1 MNARIAIIEDEP
13 DIRKLL
19 RDFLEKNG
27 CTVMEAADGKVASAL
42 LSDEQFDMVLLDLM
56 LPGISGERLI
66 AELRTHSDTPVIV
79 ISARSMTETRIEVL
93 RLGADDYI
101 IKPFDLNE
109 VLVRMEVV
117 LRRSGGSQLPEKL
130 SYAGLTL
137 YPTDNRVTYND
148 KPVSLTAKEF
158 GLLVLFMEH
167 PQKVYSKANLYESVW
182 NEEYCFEDNTVS
194 VHVSNLR
201 AKLKKATGADLIE
214 TVWGIGYRMKG
225 AQ

>member
-27 CTVMEAADGKVASAL
+27 CTVMEAADGKAASAL
-42 LSDEQFDMVLLDLM
+42 LSDEQFDMVLMDLM

-117 LRRSGGSQLPEKL
+117 LRRSGGSQLSEKL

>member
-27 CTVMEAADGKVASAL
+27 CTVMEAADGKAASAL
-42 LSDEQFDMVLLDLM
+42 LSDEQFDMVLMDLM

-130 SYAGLTL
+130 SYLGRKQSIGGSQDGET
-137 YPTDNRVTYND
+137 PNND
-148 KPVSLTAKEF
+148 
-158 GLLVLFMEH
+158 H
-167 PQKVYSKANLYESVW
+167 YQSK
-182 NEEYCFEDNTVS
+182 
-194 VHVSNLR
+194 
-201 AKLKKATGADLIE
+201 
-214 TVWGIGYRMKG
+214 
-225 AQ
+225 